1 MTLRIAYYL
10 PSLEAS
16 GERTLVRSLQRRL
29 PQDRYQTRLFGFVKN
44 RSLLAQA
51 GDDEYRICRSIPG
64 DPFVLLKL
72 AREMRGWQPDLL
84 HTWGVAD
91 LGIEAWWPLKS
102 VARWRVASVHN
113 PPYRKGSMMPAR
125 GARWLHHADR
135 VTATSRVV
143 GSYLESRGPG
153 TPVDVIPAAV
163 ESYPGDF
170 EIEPSEIPSSATVI
184 AVAGSDAGHERIR
197 EALEVMELLCAVHEN
212 LHMVLLGPA
221 ANAAW
226 IPRFCRQLEI
236 DSKVHIDPPG
246 CWQQVLAGAT
256 LLLMPSESHGVSTTL
271 FHAMAAS
278 LPLVVA
284 DTMANRSLVDE
295 SCADFF
301 PVGDSGQC
309 ARQVHQLL
317 KDPGR
322 MAMMAEA
329 ARRHYESGGNL
340 QQMVESYDLIYQ
352 ELLG

>member
-1 MTLRIAYYL
+1 MTQRIAYFL
-10 PSLEAS
+10 PGLEAS

-29 PQDRYQTRLFGFVKN
+29 PRDRYQTRLFGFVKN
-44 RSLLAQA
+44 RSQLAQA
-51 GDDEYRICRSIPG
+51 GDGEYRLCRSISC

-72 AREMRGWQPDLL
+72 AREMRRWQPDLL

-91 LGIEAWWPLKS
+91 LGIEAWWPLKNI
-102 VARWRVASVHN
+102 ARRRVASVHN
-113 PPYRKGSMMPAR
+113 PPCRKGPMIPAR
-125 GARWLHHADR
+125 GTRWLHHANR

-153 TPVDVIPAAV
+153 TRVDVIPVAV
-163 ESYPGDF
+163 EPYPAEGG
-170 EIEPSEIPSSATVI
+170 IEASGIPSSATVI
-184 AVAGSDAGHERIR
+184 AVAGSNARHERIR

-236 DSKVHIDPPG
+236 DSKVHMDPPG
-246 CWQQVLAGAT
+246 CWQQVLAGTT

-271 FHAMAAS
+271 FHGMAAS

-284 DTMANRSLVDE
+284 DTTANRSLVDE
-295 SCADFF
+295 KCAEFF

-317 KDPGR
+317 KDPAR
-322 MAMMAEA
+322 MAMMAA
-329 ARRHYESGGNL
+329 AGRRHYESGDNL
-340 QQMVESYDLIYQ
+340 QQMVGSYDSIYQ